1 MIQVKRS
8 ILWILPVL
16 ALLVIGVSMNN
27 SFVRSMIY
35 PAPSVRVPG
44 TPPASYEQPDWDLE
58 MHGWLYRP
66 PGESHR
72 QVMIYFHGNGEN
84 LETMR
89 QSGLLEELQRL
100 EIPFLVVD
108 YPGYGLSQGQASEES
123 ILRDGLK
130 ATKWLKNAFPDRSMI
145 VCGWSLGASVAIQT
159 TAASDQADG
168 LIALSAWTS
177 LRDVAALHFSEWLV
191 RFALRESFDALN
203 AAKKIQLPAL
213 FIHGDEDDLIPATQ
227 GKKVAVSIPAPAR
240 WVALPGVGHN
250 DLLGQ
255 PEVWNE
261 IRKFLSELDKNNHR

>member
-1 MIQVKRS
+1 MNR
-8 ILWILPVL
+8 WIWWTGLLIALVL
-16 ALLVIGVSMNN
+16 MFIYMNN

-66 PGESHR
+66 QGESRR

-159 TAASDQADG
+159 SAASEQADG

-203 AAKKIQLPAL
+203 AAKKIRLPAL
-213 FIHGDEDDLIPATQ
+213 FIHGEEDDLIPVSQ
-227 GKKVAVSIPAPAR
+227 GQKVANAVSSGAR
-240 WVALPGVGHN
+240 WRSLPEVGHN
-250 DLLGQ
+250 DLLAQ
-255 PEVWNE
+255 PEVWKE
-261 IRKFLSELDKNNHR
+261 IRKFLAEIQGRV